1 MALYSQSVWVAD
13 ASLWSKIDN
22 DNIPIIRKCFYS
34 ITINGSKILQ
44 MELMAWGEE
53 RRREQELN
61 KWTFQEKNQL

>member
-1 MALYSQSVWVAD
+1 MALYSQSVWVAV

-53 RRREQELN
+53 RREQELN